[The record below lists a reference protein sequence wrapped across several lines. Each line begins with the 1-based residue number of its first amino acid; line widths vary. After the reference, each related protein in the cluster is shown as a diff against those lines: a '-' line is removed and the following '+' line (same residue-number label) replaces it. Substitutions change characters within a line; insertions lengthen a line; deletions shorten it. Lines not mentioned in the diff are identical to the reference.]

1 VAVPPIGA
9 RGSLSTREMRTAGV
23 DMNIQRFNPESLG
36 VTYGRYSNVARV
48 KASELIFIAGQVGV
62 HADGSIPQEF
72 SAQCE
77 LTFENIR
84 RGLESCGAT
93 WANVVQFTTYL
104 VDPQHIT
111 LFNEFREREFPR
123 LFPRGDFP
131 CNTLLIINR
140 LVKESL
146 LFEVQTV
153 ACL

>member
-1 VAVPPIGA
+1 MMSIK
-9 RGSLSTREMRTAGV
+9 
-23 DMNIQRFNPESLG
+23 RFNPEALRI
-36 VTYGRYSNVARV
+36 TYGRYSNVARA
-48 KASELIFIAGQVGV
+48 KASELVFVAGQVGV
-62 HADGSIPQEF
+62 RQDGSIPAGF
-72 SAQCE
+72 SEQCE

-84 RGLESCGAT
+84 LGLESCGAA

-104 VDPQHIT
+104 VDPQHIA

-123 LFPRGDFP
+123 LFPAGDFP

-153 ACL
+153 AAL

>member
-1 VAVPPIGA
+1 
-9 RGSLSTREMRTAGV
+9 M
-23 DMNIQRFNPESLG
+23 MNIKRFNPDALG
-36 VTYGRYSNVARV
+36 MTYGRYSNVARV

-62 HADGSIPQEF
+62 HEDGSIPDGF

-104 VDPQHIT
+104 VHSQDIAR
-111 LFNEFREREFPR
+111 FNEFREREFPR
-123 LFPRGDFP
+123 FFPGGDFP
-131 CNTLLIINR
+131 CNTLLVIDR

-146 LFEVQTV
+146 VFEVQTV

>member
-1 VAVPPIGA
+1 M
-9 RGSLSTREMRTAGV
+9 L
-23 DMNIQRFNPESLG
+23 NIKRFNPEALG
-36 VTYGRYSNVARV
+36 ITYGRYSNVARV
-48 KASELIFIAGQVGV
+48 KASEFIFIAGQVGV
-62 HADGSIPQEF
+62 REDGSIPQGF
-72 SAQCE
+72 SEQCE

-104 VDPQHIT
+104 VHPQDIV
-111 LFNEFREREFPR
+111 LFNEYREREFPR
-123 LFPRGDFP
+123 LFPGADFP
-131 CNTLLIINR
+131 CNTLLLIDR

>member
-1 VAVPPIGA
+1 MMSSI
-9 RGSLSTREMRTAGV
+9 T
-23 DMNIQRFNPESLG
+23 RFNPQALG
-36 VTYGRYSNVARV
+36 MTYGRYSNVARV

-62 HADGSIPQEF
+62 RQDGSIPAGF
-72 SAQCE
+72 GAQCE

-84 RGLESCGAT
+84 LGLESCGAT

-104 VDPQHIT
+104 VDPQHIV

-123 LFPRGDFP
+123 MFPAGDFP
-131 CNTLLIINR
+131 CNTLLMIDR

-153 ACL
+153 AAL

>member
-1 VAVPPIGA
+1 MTSIK
-9 RGSLSTREMRTAGV
+9 
-23 DMNIQRFNPESLG
+23 RFNPEALQI
-36 VTYGRYSNVARV
+36 TYGRYSNVARA
-48 KASELIFIAGQVGV
+48 KASDLVFIAGQVGV
-62 HADGSIPQEF
+62 RQDGSIPEGF

-84 RGLESCGAT
+84 LGLESCGVT

-104 VDPQHIT
+104 VDPQHIV

-123 LFPRGDFP
+123 LFPAGDFP
-131 CNTLLIINR
+131 CNTLLLVSR

-153 ACL
+153 AVL